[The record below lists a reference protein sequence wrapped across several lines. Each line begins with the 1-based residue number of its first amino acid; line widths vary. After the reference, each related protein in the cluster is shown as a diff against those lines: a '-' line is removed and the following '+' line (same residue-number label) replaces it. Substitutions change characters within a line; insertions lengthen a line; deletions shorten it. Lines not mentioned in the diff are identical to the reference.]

1 MKMIFLLIFLITF
14 PSVAFSQPSIEFKTE
29 SYDFGTVPTGD
40 KIEHTFDFKN
50 SGNEDL
56 EIKRLSSS

>member
-1 MKMIFLLIFLITF
+1 MKKVFFIIFLLIF
-14 PSVAFSQPSIEFKTE
+14 PSIAFSQPSIDFKTD
-29 SYDFGTVPTGD
+29 SYDVGTVPPGD

-56 EIKRLSSS
+56 EIKRLSSA

>member
-1 MKMIFLLIFLITF
+1 MKKIFLFIFLFIF

-29 SYDFGTVPTGD
+29 SYDFGTVPAGD
-40 KIEHTFDFKN
+40 KIEHAFDFKN

>member
-1 MKMIFLLIFLITF
+1 MKKIFLLLFLLIFPTI
-14 PSVAFSQPSIEFKTE
+14 AFSQPSIEFKTD
-29 SYDFGTVPTGD
+29 SYDFGTVPPGD

-56 EIKRLSSS
+56 EIKRLSHD

>member
-1 MKMIFLLIFLITF
+1 MKKIFLFIFLFIF

-29 SYDFGTVPTGD
+29 SYDFGTGPTGD
-40 KIEHTFDFKN
+40 KNEHSFDFKN

>member
-1 MKMIFLLIFLITF
+1 MKKIFLILFLLIF
-14 PSVAFSQPSIEFKTE
+14 PSIAFAQPSIEFKTD
-29 SYDFGTVPTGD
+29 SYDFGTVPPGD
-40 KIEHTFDFKN
+40 NIEHTFDFKN